1 MSRKK
6 NRRIVIVLQN
16 GARLVL
22 DRKDIAKV
30 ILPSVNIVNK
40 YYRLVLDLQKDIEKQ
55 IKEKGLI

>member
-1 MSRKK
+1 MSKKK
-6 NRRIVIVLQN
+6 NQRIIIIGTN
-16 GARLVL
+16 GSRIVL

-55 IKEKGLI
+55 IKEKLV